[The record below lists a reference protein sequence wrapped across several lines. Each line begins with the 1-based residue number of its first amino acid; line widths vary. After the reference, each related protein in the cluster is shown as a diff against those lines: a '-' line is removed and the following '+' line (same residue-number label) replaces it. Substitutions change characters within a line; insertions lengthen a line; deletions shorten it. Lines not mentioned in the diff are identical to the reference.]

1 MKSCQRHYGHITS
14 LSIVLQRSHFEL
26 VYGQEVILSMEV
38 NLDALQIAQ
47 QNELSAIDYRKLM
60 LDRLDKVSPN

>member
-1 MKSCQRHYGHITS
+1 
-14 LSIVLQRSHFEL
+14 
-26 VYGQEVILSMEV
+26 MEV